1 MAKKTTLPNMEVKK
15 KPRKR
20 RKPMSEE
27 QKIKAAERL
36 AAAREKRQANNPPAY
51 ANVNARVN
59 DQPDDYPLSRKNVMD
74 WIKTNKEELKEARA
88 AVRQKVKGAE
98 ARESHVSGYIRNME
112 KYLRDGD
119 WPDMFYGRN
128 QENKVRNRCIAL
140 SYHWTGPNKGMP
152 KRDVGTFY
160 PDICTVWEQDM
171 YEQYEYVGYSR
182 YIGDSVATKKTKS
195 KKPSGEPA
203 SKTDAVLRKNI
214 KKRTK

>member
-1 MAKKTTLPNMEVKK
+1 MAKKATLPNMEVKK

-98 ARESHVSGYIRNME
+98 ARESRVSGYLRNME
-112 KYLRDGD
+112 KYLRGGD
-119 WPDMFYGRN
+119 WVDMFYGRN
-128 QENKVRNRCIAL
+128 QEHVARRTCVAL
-140 SYHWTGPNKGMP
+140 SYHWYGPNKGYP

-160 PDICTVWEQDM
+160 PDLNLVWEESM
-171 YEQYEYVGYSR
+171 YEEEGYQTNTTQEPVKQKR
-182 YIGDSVATKKTKS
+182 RKKTVE
-195 KKPSGEPA
+195 GPA

>member
-1 MAKKTTLPNMEVKK
+1 MVAKKATLPNMEVKK
-15 KPRKR
+15 KTRKR
-20 RKPMSEE
+20 RKPMSAE
-27 QKIKAAERL
+27 QKAKAVERL
-36 AAAREKRQANNPPAY
+36 AAAREKRQAANPPAY
-51 ANVNARVN
+51 ANVHESVN

-98 ARESHVSGYIRNME
+98 ARESHIAGYIRNME

-128 QENKVRNRCIAL
+128 QENKVRNRCVAL
-140 SYHWTGPNKGMP
+140 AYHWYGPNKGMP

-171 YEQYEYVGYSR
+171 YEQEGY
-182 YIGDSVATKKTKS
+182 DKPEPQEPVKKTRR
-195 KKPSGEPA
+195 KKTDDGPA